1 MTDPIFDEPAQAEA
15 DQTLPFLYQQLVGE
29 IEANIINGTYQVGDR
44 LPSIRAL
51 HRQSALSLSTVF
63 KAYTELETMGLIEA
77 RPKSGYYVSSAVL
90 KGLEP
95 PSFKKQP
102 PVPRKVS
109 LTSMVSSILMAMNDP
124 NMIPFGSSSI
134 STELLPF
141 KAITRIIK
149 GFNTAE
155 IKEQLDYGLTE
166 GEPELRRRISRR
178 MVGWIKG
185 LRAED
190 IIITNGCSEALT
202 LALKAVVEPGE
213 TIAVES
219 PTHFGLL
226 QLLNG
231 LGVMIV
237 EVATDPQTGLKVDE
251 LEETLARHKVKA
263 CVAIPNFHNP
273 MGSLMPD
280 EKKKQLVELL
290 SRHGIPLIEDAIY
303 AELYYGPKRPSLL
316 KEFDEKD
323 LVITCGSFSKTIV
336 PGLRIGWI
344 LPGRRFFNK
353 AKDFKAGINITT
365 SRFSQNILANYLSGG
380 VYERH
385 LRSLRRKLK
394 HQTFNTARAI
404 LKYFPPGTRLALPQ
418 GGALLWVQ
426 LPEKSNGTELYHKAL
441 DHNISILPGRACAM
455 GNQFENFIRIGCG
468 HPFTEKMEKG
478 IYELG
483 EIVKTMLTD

>member
-1 MTDPIFDEPAQAEA
+1 MA
-15 DQTLPFLYQQLVGE
+15 DSLLNRSLETEITQPVPFRYQQLVEE
-29 IEANIINGTYQVGDR
+29 IETNIINGTYHVGDR
-44 LPSIRAL
+44 LPSIREL
-51 HRQSALSLSTVF
+51 HRQSAVSISTVY

-90 KGLEP
+90 RQLEP
-95 PSFKKQP
+95 PAFKKQP

-134 STELLPF
+134 SIELLPF

-149 GFNTAE
+149 SFNTDE
-155 IKEQLDYGLTE
+155 IKEQLGYGVTE
-166 GEPELRRRISRR
+166 GEPELRRQISRR
-178 MVGWIKG
+178 MMGWIKG
-185 LRAED
+185 LDSED

-202 LALKAVVEPGE
+202 LALTAMVKPGD

-237 EVATDPQTGLKVDE
+237 EVATDPQTGLKVEE
-251 LEETLARHKVKA
+251 LEKTLARYNVKA
-263 CVAIPNFHNP
+263 CVVIPNFHNP
-273 MGSLMPD
+273 LGSLMPD
-280 EKKKQLVELL
+280 EKKRQLVRLL
-290 SRHGIPLIEDAIY
+290 NRRDIPLIEDAIY
-303 AELYYGPKRPSLL
+303 CELHYGPRRPSLL
-316 KEFDEKD
+316 KNYDQKD

-344 LPGRRFFNK
+344 LPGKRFFK
-353 AKDFKAGINITT
+353 KVRDTKAGINITT
-365 SRFSQNILANYLSGG
+365 SKLNQNILAEYLIGG
-380 VYERH
+380 SYDRH
-385 LRSLRRKLK
+385 LRTLRQKLK

-404 LKYFPPGTRLALPQ
+404 INCFPPGTRLALPQ

-426 LPEKSNGTELYHKAL
+426 LPEKINGTELYHRAL
-441 DHNISILPGRACAM
+441 DKNIAILPGRACALSE
-455 GNQFENFIRIGCG
+455 QFNNFIRIGCG

-478 IYELG
+478 IFELG
-483 EIVKTMLTD
+483 EIVKKILKD